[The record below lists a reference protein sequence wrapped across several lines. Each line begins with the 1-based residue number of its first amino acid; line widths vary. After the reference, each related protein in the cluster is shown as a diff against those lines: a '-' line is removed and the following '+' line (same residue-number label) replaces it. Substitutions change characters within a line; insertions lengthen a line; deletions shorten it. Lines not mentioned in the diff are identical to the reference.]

1 MYLVY
6 SLRAKIIYKPKL
18 TLFTNNDIITR
29 TAECACLCVREKG
42 EERRLYREEIE
53 QPKWVEEWRP
63 TRTNSLKNGAR

>member
-29 TAECACLCVREKG
+29 AAERKGKNDDCVEKRSNSQNG
-42 EERRLYREEIE
+42 WRNGGQQE
-53 QPKWVEEWRP
+53 QIR
-63 TRTNSLKNGAR
+63 